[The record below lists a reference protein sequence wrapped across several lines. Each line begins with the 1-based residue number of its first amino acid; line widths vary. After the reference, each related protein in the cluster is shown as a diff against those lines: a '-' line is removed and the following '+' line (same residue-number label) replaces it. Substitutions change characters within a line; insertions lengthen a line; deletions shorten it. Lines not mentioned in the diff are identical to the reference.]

1 MYTRA
6 PEVQEPSQI
15 SAYHREGEERQVE
28 VKGFP
33 EDHSLCGLLPTQAQH
48 HCQGI
53 SIPAPSKQFTATASP
68 AL

>member
-15 SAYHREGEERQVE
+15 SAYHSEGEERQVE

-48 HCQGI
+48 HC
-53 SIPAPSKQFTATASP
+53 
-68 AL
+68 